1 MTKLCKRCGTEK
13 PVGDFNNDSSRPDG
27 LWPWC
32 KVCLKAYRDARK
44 PPPKVRLRRVCTI
57 CGEEKLGN
65 AFRKHMVNS
74 DGTGKCRKCTEAVL
88 SHEPDPTIT
97 EKMCSKCKETKA
109 ISEFSKAKQRK
120 SGYSSRCKDCDQ
132 AYYNARH
139 EHYLQNGRER
149 RSQPGYKESYS
160 EYAKE
165 YREKNRE
172 SLREKRRAH
181 REENKERL
189 NKVSQKWKRKNRDKV
204 YASNRKRRG
213 IKANAPGSFTLEEW
227 NALKKHYV
235 FTCLA
240 CGKKEPEIKLS
251 PDHVVPLSKG
261 GSDFIEN
268 IQPLC
273 AECNGRKMTR
283 STDFRPD
290 KVQASL
296 F

>member
-32 KVCLKAYRDARK
+32 KVCLKAYRGARK

-65 AFRKHMVNS
+65 AFRKHMVS
-74 DGTGKCRKCTEAVL
+74 PDGTGKCRKCTEAVL

-97 EKMCSKCKETKA
+97 EKRCSKCKETKA

-120 SGYSSRCKDCDQ
+120 SGYSPRCKECDR
-132 AYYNARH
+132 AYYEETRDRVL
-139 EHYLQNGRER
+139 ERGRER
-149 RSQPGYKESYS
+149 RSKPGYKERYA
-160 EYAKE
+160 EYAKDYASKNKDVLRE
-165 YREKNRE
+165 KGRDYREKN
-172 SLREKRRAH
+172 
-181 REENKERL
+181 KERR
-189 NKVSQKWKRKNRDKV
+189 WKLKNRDKV
-204 YASNRKRRG
+204 YASCWKRRSR
-213 IKANAPGSFTLEEW
+213 KLNAPGSFTLEEW